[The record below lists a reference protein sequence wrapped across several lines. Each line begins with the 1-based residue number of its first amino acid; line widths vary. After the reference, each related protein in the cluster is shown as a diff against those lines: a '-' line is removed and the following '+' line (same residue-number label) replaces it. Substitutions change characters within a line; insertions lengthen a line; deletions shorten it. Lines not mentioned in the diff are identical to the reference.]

1 MSACTSLARSRM
13 PHGTL
18 TAWRTHAGTT
28 RRAQR
33 GTQRACGVSH
43 AAAKA
48 CAHRGVDKADDGF
61 HYLCRLDPFGSLLRS
76 LQLALER
83 RIVDNLPEL
92 GKGFGVRVHA
102 DGDGLVGCV
111 PVVDIGTVL
120 E

>member
-33 GTQRACGVSH
+33 GTPRTCGVSH
-43 AAAKA
+43 AAATA

-61 HYLCRLDPFGSLLRS
+61 HYLCRLDSFGSLLRS

-83 RIVDNLPEL
+83 RIVDNLLEL

-102 DGDGLVGCV
+102 DGDGLVDCV
-111 PVVDIGTVL
+111 PVVDVGTVL

>member
-1 MSACTSLARSRM
+1 M
-13 PHGTL
+13 

-61 HYLCRLDPFGSLLRS
+61 HYLCRLDSFGSLLRS

-83 RIVDNLPEL
+83 RIVDNLLEL

-102 DGDGLVGCV
+102 DGDGLVDCV
-111 PVVDIGTVL
+111 PVVDVGTVL

>member
-1 MSACTSLARSRM
+1 M
-13 PHGTL
+13 

-48 CAHRGVDKADDGF
+48 CAHRSVDKADDGF
-61 HYLCRLDPFGSLLRS
+61 HYLCRLDPFRSLLRS

-83 RIVDNLPEL
+83 RIVDNLLEL

-102 DGDGLVGCV
+102 DGDGLVDCV
-111 PVVDIGTVL
+111 PVADIAIVL
-120 E
+120 K